1 MLCPVR
7 RSKQRTEDA
16 QDEGRWTGA
25 GTKSEVIKTAIY
37 HFEAKVISRGAGRSA
52 VAAAA
57 YQSGEQLY
65 NDYDGITHDYTKK
78 TGVLFSEILLPDMA
92 PAEWADR
99 QTLWNAVEQ
108 AEKAKDSRLARQL
121 IVALPTELTMQ
132 DWQAMLHQFVLEE
145 CVAKGMCADFAIH
158 DTDGHNP
165 HAHIMLTVRP
175 LDANGKWQAETQKE
189 YLCRRGEEKGFTAAE
204 FRQAQS
210 EGWEKLYKYRNES
223 GVTGWFTPSEAA
235 LHPTWERTSKQPKA
249 TKFGRQ
255 NPICEAWNSEVQLLE
270 WRERWAEYINRALEQ
285 QQRSERVTHL
295 SHAALGLSEQPTVH
309 EGYHARNLEKQG
321 MIADRCELN
330 RQIRADNK
338 LLRELKSTLQKLT
351 KAAEY
356 SISRIAQALETLR
369 DKIIV
374 AEYQLIRNHR
384 RTRDYQETRD
394 KITPVLRD
402 IHAVE
407 QQIKDKSAER
417 KNMLAEK
424 KACGILHPIR
434 LHQLSGQIAALTEEI
449 EELRDK
455 KSMLLASLNCHSDS
469 EAHNIKKRLEIVEQN
484 LTKLTEQH
492 EKLTAMRD
500 ESVAE
505 FEAAHAEIC
514 PEDIDSVKNIRID
527 IRREH
532 TRTLSAKLR
541 ETFGSDYDYRA
552 MMSAERKADTVIG
565 ETTDSISDKAMRRE
579 YERRYPQR
587 KSNRQKQKHNH
598 DFDMSR

>member
-1 MLCPVR
+1 MR

-78 TGVLFSEILLPDMA
+78 TGVLFSGILLPDMA

-175 LDANGKWQAETQKE
+175 LDANGKWQAKTQKE

-285 QQRSERVTHL
+285 QQPHCS
-295 SHAALGLSEQPTVH
+295 SAGNAA
-309 EGYHARNLEKQG
+309 R
-321 MIADRCELN
+321 
-330 RQIRADNK
+330 
-338 LLRELKSTLQKLT
+338 
-351 KAAEY
+351 
-356 SISRIAQALETLR
+356 
-369 DKIIV
+369 
-374 AEYQLIRNHR
+374 
-384 RTRDYQETRD
+384 
-394 KITPVLRD
+394 
-402 IHAVE
+402 
-407 QQIKDKSAER
+407 
-417 KNMLAEK
+417 
-424 KACGILHPIR
+424 
-434 LHQLSGQIAALTEEI
+434 
-449 EELRDK
+449 
-455 KSMLLASLNCHSDS
+455 
-469 EAHNIKKRLEIVEQN
+469 
-484 LTKLTEQH
+484 
-492 EKLTAMRD
+492 
-500 ESVAE
+500 
-505 FEAAHAEIC
+505 
-514 PEDIDSVKNIRID
+514 
-527 IRREH
+527 
-532 TRTLSAKLR
+532 
-541 ETFGSDYDYRA
+541 
-552 MMSAERKADTVIG
+552 
-565 ETTDSISDKAMRRE
+565 
-579 YERRYPQR
+579 
-587 KSNRQKQKHNH
+587 
-598 DFDMSR
+598 

>member
-1 MLCPVR
+1 
-7 RSKQRTEDA
+7 
-16 QDEGRWTGA
+16 
-25 GTKSEVIKTAIY
+25 
-37 HFEAKVISRGAGRSA
+37 
-52 VAAAA
+52 
-57 YQSGEQLY
+57 
-65 NDYDGITHDYTKK
+65 
-78 TGVLFSEILLPDMA
+78 
-92 PAEWADR
+92 
-99 QTLWNAVEQ
+99 
-108 AEKAKDSRLARQL
+108 
-121 IVALPTELTMQ
+121 
-132 DWQAMLHQFVLEE
+132 
-145 CVAKGMCADFAIH
+145 
-158 DTDGHNP
+158 
-165 HAHIMLTVRP
+165 MLTVRP
-175 LDANGKWQAETQKE
+175 LDANGKWQAKTQKE

-455 KSMLLASLNCHSDS
+455 KSMLLASLNRHSDS

>member
-1 MLCPVR
+1 M
-7 RSKQRTEDA
+7 
-16 QDEGRWTGA
+16 
-25 GTKSEVIKTAIY
+25 IKTAIY

-175 LDANGKWQAETQKE
+175 LDANGKWQAKTQKE

-394 KITPVLRD
+394 MFNLSLYPNDRD
-402 IHAVE
+402 
-407 QQIKDKSAER
+407 SS
-417 KNMLAEK
+417 
-424 KACGILHPIR
+424 HPIQSFSGKEVGLERFLHAGLDKDASDEACREAREKILKQMAPIIPDIFILWDTVERHFTDASELIGKRYGRKKYSNYDKETRPPPPGLQRTAR
-434 LHQLSGQIAALTEEI
+434 L
-449 EELRDK
+449 
-455 KSMLLASLNCHSDS
+455 
-469 EAHNIKKRLEIVEQN
+469 
-484 LTKLTEQH
+484 
-492 EKLTAMRD
+492 
-500 ESVAE
+500 
-505 FEAAHAEIC
+505 
-514 PEDIDSVKNIRID
+514 
-527 IRREH
+527 
-532 TRTLSAKLR
+532 
-541 ETFGSDYDYRA
+541 FGSPRNSLSSGCCFPCVD
-552 MMSAERKADTVIG
+552 
-565 ETTDSISDKAMRRE
+565 
-579 YERRYPQR
+579 QR
-587 KSNRQKQKHNH
+587 
-598 DFDMSR
+598 

>member
-1 MLCPVR
+1 MLCPAFR
-7 RSKQRTEDA
+7 
-16 QDEGRWTGA
+16 
-25 GTKSEVIKTAIY
+25 
-37 HFEAKVISRGAGRSA
+37 
-52 VAAAA
+52 AA
-57 YQSGEQLY
+57 
-65 NDYDGITHDYTKK
+65 
-78 TGVLFSEILLPDMA
+78 M
-92 PAEWADR
+92 
-99 QTLWNAVEQ
+99 
-108 AEKAKDSRLARQL
+108 
-121 IVALPTELTMQ
+121 
-132 DWQAMLHQFVLEE
+132 
-145 CVAKGMCADFAIH
+145 
-158 DTDGHNP
+158 
-165 HAHIMLTVRP
+165 
-175 LDANGKWQAETQKE
+175 
-189 YLCRRGEEKGFTAAE
+189 
-204 FRQAQS
+204 
-210 EGWEKLYKYRNES
+210 
-223 GVTGWFTPSEAA
+223 
-235 LHPTWERTSKQPKA
+235 
-249 TKFGRQ
+249 
-255 NPICEAWNSEVQLLE
+255 
-270 WRERWAEYINRALEQ
+270 
-285 QQRSERVTHL
+285 
-295 SHAALGLSEQPTVH
+295 
-309 EGYHARNLEKQG
+309 
-321 MIADRCELN
+321 
-330 RQIRADNK
+330 
-338 LLRELKSTLQKLT
+338 
-351 KAAEY
+351 
-356 SISRIAQALETLR
+356 
-369 DKIIV
+369 
-374 AEYQLIRNHR
+374 
-384 RTRDYQETRD
+384 YQETRD

-402 IHAVE
+402 IHSVE